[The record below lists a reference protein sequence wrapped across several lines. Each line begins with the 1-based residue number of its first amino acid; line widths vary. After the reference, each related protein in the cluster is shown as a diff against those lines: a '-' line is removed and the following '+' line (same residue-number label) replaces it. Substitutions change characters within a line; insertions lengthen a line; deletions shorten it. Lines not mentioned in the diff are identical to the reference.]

1 MTTSQNFRL
10 AALLQREFRE
20 YRTSVF
26 WTPVVLAVLLAT
38 LMAVSVILA
47 DRISVIGDTI
57 FEALIFDG
65 SSVNLSI
72 SVENG
77 EDEITRVEVVELD
90 EDGMP
95 PPPPP
100 PAYEVIVEGPAQEE
114 QWNFS
119 REWNFN
125 PDMGADDAIT
135 VEAED
140 DAPEEPDLNVLL
152 GLLHG
157 ILLLVLFIVTLN
169 YLASSLYD
177 DRKDRSILF
186 WRSMP
191 VGEWEVVTSKFIMAL
206 AVAPL
211 IYIAAS
217 LLLQIAAVFLMM
229 FIVWRR
235 GESPFELVLPN
246 IDFLGMLLDPVSG
259 WLMTILLVAPAY
271 AWVLLASA
279 LAVRSPLWMALLP
292 PVALV
297 IAEKFFLG
305 TGYIGAAVGRHVPHL
320 SDESSVGFY
329 LQGADWTRLDLPS
342 VGSGLVFA
350 AAALWG
356 AVWLR
361 RNRWEL
367 NR

>member
-1 MTTSQNFRL
+1 
-10 AALLQREFRE
+10 
-20 YRTSVF
+20 
-26 WTPVVLAVLLAT
+26 
-38 LMAVSVILA
+38 
-47 DRISVIGDTI
+47 
-57 FEALIFDG
+57 
-65 SSVNLSI
+65 VNLSI
-72 SVENG
+72 SVNENG
-77 EDEITRVEVVELD
+77 EDKVTEIEIVGFD
-90 EDGMP
+90 EDGVP

-100 PAYEVIVEGPAQEE
+100 PYEVIVEGPAQEE

-119 REWNFN
+119 REWSFN
-125 PDMGADDAIT
+125 PDTGADDAT
-135 VEAED
+135 GPDDEAQ
-140 DAPEEPDLNVLL
+140 EEPDLNVLL

-157 ILLLVLFIVTLN
+157 LLLLVLFIITLN
-169 YLASSLYD
+169 YLSSSLYD

-191 VGEWEVVTSKFIMAL
+191 VGEWEVVTSKFITAL
-206 AVAPL
+206 VVAPL

-217 LLLQIAAVFLMM
+217 MLLQIAGVLLMM
-229 FIVWRR
+229 LLVWRR

-246 IDFLGMLLDPVSG
+246 IDFLALLLDPISG

-305 TGYIGAAVGRHVPHL
+305 TSYVGAAVGRHVPHL

-329 LQGADWTRLDLPS
+329 LLGADWTRLDLLS

-350 AAALWG
+350 AAALSG

-361 RNRWEL
+361 RHRWEL